1 MPAPGRIGR
10 LEIARQEQP
19 SVLERIPITASRTS
33 GFEPYRHRLQAASYH
48 SLYRP
53 EAVVETDLA
62 GRLDFRQLFARLDE
76 PDE

>member
-1 MPAPGRIGR
+1 LADLKLRVRSNHRCWRG
-10 LEIARQEQP
+10 
-19 SVLERIPITASRTS
+19 SPITASRTS
-33 GFEPYRHRLQAASYH
+33 GFEPYRHRLQAASYD